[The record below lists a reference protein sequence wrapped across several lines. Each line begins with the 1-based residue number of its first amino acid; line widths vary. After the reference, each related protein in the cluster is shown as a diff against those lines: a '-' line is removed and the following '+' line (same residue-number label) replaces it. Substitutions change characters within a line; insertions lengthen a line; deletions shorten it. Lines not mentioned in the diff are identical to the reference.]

1 MTELSTQHENQNFIF
16 KIEVNHNQSINSV
29 YSSSFSVVYWFV
41 SSFKLHSQYQLEIRN
56 IIPNEWYKDEGGK
69 RNHIPLSIGLVVFLF
84 LKSLK

>member
-16 KIEVNHNQSINSV
+16 KIEANHNQSINSV
-29 YSSSFSVVYWFV
+29 YSSSFSVVYWIVF
-41 SSFKLHSQYQLEIRN
+41 SFKLHSQYQLEIRN